1 MLGGC
6 NGPLDP
12 LEGRARRQYPAAGGP
27 RGAVKGGILVF
38 RVEEAGRDRLE
49 VLLGML
55 RERAAWLEAR
65 NWKMWEASRL
75 TVQDILKRYHD
86 PAAYLAFDGAEA
98 VDEARDE
105 AVGGFLL
112 VGSDD
117 HYWSEKAGDKALYL
131 HKFVVR
137 LGFGG
142 RGYSGRMLEW
152 VKDFGRAAGMDFIRL
167 DYQRGRGALAGLY
180 LAHGFLEVG
189 EMKNRDGDL
198 MVKAEC
204 VLDGG

>member
-1 MLGGC
+1 M
-6 NGPLDP
+6 
-12 LEGRARRQYPAAGGP
+12 
-27 RGAVKGGILVF
+27 KGGILVF

-75 TVQDILKRYHD
+75 TIQDMLRRYHD
-86 PAAYLAFDGAEA
+86 PVAYLAFDGAEARDESVDEAGDESVDEAGDESVDEAGDEA

-152 VKDFGRAAGMDFIRL
+152 VKDFGRAAGMDFVRL

>member
-1 MLGGC
+1 MK
-6 NGPLDP
+6 
-12 LEGRARRQYPAAGGP
+12 EGIP
-27 RGAVKGGILVF
+27 VF
-38 RVEEAGRDRLE
+38 RIEEAGQGRLE

-55 RERAAWLEAR
+55 RERAAWLEAKG
-65 NWKMWEASRL
+65 WKMWEASRL
-75 TVQDILKRYHD
+75 TIQDILSRYPD
-86 PAAYLAFDGAEA
+86 PVAYLAFDG
-98 VDEARDE
+98 DE

-142 RGYSGRMLEW
+142 RGHSGRMLEW
-152 VKDFGRAAGMDFIRL
+152 VKDFGKATGMDFVRL

-180 LAHGFLEVG
+180 LAHGFSEVG
-189 EMKNRDGDL
+189 EMTNRDGDL